1 MLIKKINILFLC
13 TGNICRSPT
22 AEGIFNKIIK
32 EKQIKNFFYVD
43 SAGTHGFHQGQPP
56 DKRSQRECLKL
67 NVNISKKKSRKFKD
81 RDLNKF
87 DYIIAMDETHLEFI
101 EKKNFSPSTS
111 PPSSLNTLTFIPIA
125 TDWISPRQTGL
136 TGKPEAKQDIISVPP
151 EIEDKRTF
159 FFTFE

>member
-22 AEGIFNKIIK
+22 AEGIFNKIIE
-32 EKQIKNFFYVD
+32 EKRIKNFFYVD

-67 NVNISKKKSRKFKD
+67 NINISKKKSRKFKD

-87 DYIIAMDETHLEFI
+87 DYIIAMDRTHLEFV
-101 EKKNFSPSTS
+101 KNKNFSGKCKLLMHYST
-111 PPSSLNTLTFIPIA
+111 NRYYI
-125 TDWISPRQTGL
+125 D
-136 TGKPEAKQDIISVPP
+136 VPDP
-151 EIEDKRTF
+151 YFGNEKNFSE
-159 FFTFE
+159 TFEIILEGINGLVDYLKFTYKKE